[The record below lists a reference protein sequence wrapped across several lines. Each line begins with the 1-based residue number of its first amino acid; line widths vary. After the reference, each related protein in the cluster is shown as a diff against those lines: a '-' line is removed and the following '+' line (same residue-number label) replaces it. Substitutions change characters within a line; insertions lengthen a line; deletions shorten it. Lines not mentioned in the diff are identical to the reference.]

1 MRYLLGVHLR
11 YAKKT
16 DRNHSEIRDG
26 LRGDGWAVY
35 DLSDR
40 GKGVPDL
47 AVKLM
52 DGRSLFLEVKSDVN
66 PPSKQRLTEAQ
77 TEWWMFFG
85 YMTEKVTSLEEAR
98 EAVMRHFR

>member
-1 MRYLLGVHLR
+1 MR

-16 DRNHSEIRDG
+16 DRNHAEIRDG

-52 DGRSLFLEVKSDVN
+52 DGRSLFLEVKDGKKV
-66 PPSKQRLTEAQ
+66 PSAQALTPAQ

-98 EAVMRHFR
+98 EAVMRHFQG

>member
-1 MRYLLGVHLR
+1 MR

-26 LRGDGWAVY
+26 LRKDGWAVY

-47 AVKLM
+47 AVLLL
-52 DGRSLFLEVKSDVN
+52 DGRSLFLEVKDGLKPKSEQ
-66 PPSKQRLTEAQ
+66 KLTSAQ

-85 YMTEKVTSLEEAR
+85 YMTEKVTSLDEAR
-98 EAVMRHFR
+98 EAVMRHFQK